1 MIKKQKITIEVKTKF
16 GLLLEQ
22 ELIYMKEKQMKEMA
36 WNTFKKT
43 GSIDTFLE
51 LVEIQNTL
59 ENGNKN
65 EVKNIGE
72 TQYGN
77 YQNQGNYPFGK

>member
-1 MIKKQKITIEVKTKF
+1 MMENKI
-16 GLLLEQ
+16 Q
-22 ELIYMKEKQMKEMA
+22 EMA

-43 GSIDTFLE
+43 GNIDTFLE

-59 ENGNKN
+59 ANGAKN
-65 EVKNIGE
+65 ELKNIEG

-77 YQNQGNYPFGK
+77 YQNQGNNTFGK